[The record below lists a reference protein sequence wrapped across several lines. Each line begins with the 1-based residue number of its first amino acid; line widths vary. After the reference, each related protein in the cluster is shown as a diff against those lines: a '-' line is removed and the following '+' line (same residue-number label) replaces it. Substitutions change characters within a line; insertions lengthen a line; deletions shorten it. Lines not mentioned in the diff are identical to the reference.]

1 MSSCWSASRSPSS
14 AGPARRPTSPSSN
27 REHVIIITRLEDSP
41 AVKRLLEDII
51 IGIWYDI
58 DHRDGSAVSRCF
70 WPDGTLLFSE
80 RLVRGRAEIDAA
92 YASRVTRGAR
102 LSRHVV
108 SNIHLAELTEDT
120 ARVVSTFR
128 LYAADGHPVAPNTEP
143 LTVEDCVDDF
153 RRTPGGEW
161 LIERR
166 AMVHLFVR
174 PDAVFAVPTTAD
186 QDAPA
191 YGTVISAAG

>member
-1 MSSCWSASRSPSS
+1 VTT
-14 AGPARRPTSPSSN
+14 ARPRPD
-27 REHVIIITRLEDSP
+27 IITRPEDTP
-41 AVKRLLEDII
+41 ALKRFFEDVI

-58 DHRDGSAVSRCF
+58 DHRDGSAVSRYF

-80 RLVRGRAEIDAA
+80 RLVRGRDEIDAA
-92 YASRVTRGAR
+92 YAARVARGPR

-108 SNIHLAELTEDT
+108 SNVHLAELTGDS

-143 LTVEDCVDDF
+143 LTVEDCIDDF

-174 PDAVFAVPTTAD
+174 PDAVFAVPTTDDGAR
-186 QDAPA
+186 PFRP
-191 YGTVISAAG
+191 GVIA

>member
-1 MSSCWSASRSPSS
+1 MSTSQ
-14 AGPARRPTSPSSN
+14 PTT
-27 REHVIIITRLEDSP
+27 RIITRPEDVP
-41 AVKRLLEDII
+41 ALKRLFEDVI

-58 DHRDGSAVSRCF
+58 DHGDGSGVSRCF

-80 RLVRGRAEIDAA
+80 RLVRGRDGIDAA
-92 YASRVTRGAR
+92 YAARVSRGAR

-108 SNIHLAELTEDT
+108 SNIHLAGLTEDT

-153 RRTPGGEW
+153 RRTTGGEW

-186 QDAPA
+186 RDAGTYGAAAPGPA
-191 YGTVISAAG
+191 EPAQGLDHSGRP

>member
-1 MSSCWSASRSPSS
+1 VTTAQPRSD
-14 AGPARRPTSPSSN
+14 
-27 REHVIIITRLEDSP
+27 IITRPEETP
-41 AVKRLLEDII
+41 ALKRFFEDII
-51 IGIWYDI
+51 TAIWYDI
-58 DHRDGSAVSRCF
+58 DHRDGSRVSRCF

-80 RLVRGRAEIDAA
+80 RPVRGRDAIDAA
-92 YASRVTRGAR
+92 YAARVARGPR

-108 SNIHLAELTEDT
+108 SNVHLAELTEDT

-143 LTVEDCVDDF
+143 LTVNDCIDDF
-153 RRTPGGEW
+153 RRTKDGAW
-161 LIERR
+161 LIEHR

-174 PDAVFAVPTTAD
+174 PDAVFAVPTTAG

-191 YGTVISAAG
+191 YGAAGPVAAG